1 MEQTLQD
8 RLGQL
13 ERLVASLRH
22 DIRNQL
28 TPAALIAD
36 LLNTN
41 GDSSIRH
48 SAHTLVRVV
57 ERIVST
63 LDATYDVVPP
73 RD

>member
-1 MEQTLQD
+1 MERTLQD

-48 SAHTLVRVV
+48 SAHTLV
-57 ERIVST
+57 
-63 LDATYDVVPP
+63 
-73 RD
+73 